1 MRGKKITQKRFLL
14 AGGGTGGH
22 IYPALSI
29 GRELL
34 ARFSDAEILFVGGR
48 RGLESDLVPKAGFE
62 FQAITVSGF
71 ERKLSLD
78 TLATAGRAV
87 AGLFQSMA
95 IVRKFRPNVAVGT
108 GGYASGP
115 AMLAAAMLGV
125 PVIVHEQNVVPGAT
139 NRLLSRWAQ
148 TVAISWEESRKYLA
162 RPERSV
168 LTGNPIRPEIMTAE
182 RAESAALFGLDPRRP
197 TVLAFGGS
205 QGARRINTALIGA
218 LPSLAAQHNAQFML
232 ATGSDKFEE
241 SMDLASRSGLPVS
254 IASDGIGR
262 SDGGDIIIMPYI
274 YNMPQALACAD
285 LAICRAGAIT
295 IAELAARG
303 VPALLIPHPHVPD
316 NVQEKNARA
325 MEARGAARVILDAE
339 LGPTVLESEI
349 GLLLSSGQVLRGMAQ
364 VARSAGRP
372 DATRKVADCVI
383 RAAQG
388 VSSKI

>member
-1 MRGKKITQKRFLL
+1 MKKIARKRFLL

-29 GRELL
+29 CRELL
-34 ARFSDAEILFVGGR
+34 ARYPDADILFVGGK
-48 RGLESDLVPKAGFE
+48 RGLESDLVPKAGFK
-62 FQAITVSGF
+62 FRAITVSGF
-71 ERKLSLD
+71 ERRFSLD

-87 AGLFQSMA
+87 AGLFQSIA
-95 IVRKFRPNVAVGT
+95 IVRKFRPNAAVGT

-125 PVIVHEQNVVPGAT
+125 PVVIHEQNVVPGAT
-139 NRLLSRWAQ
+139 NRLLSKWAQ
-148 TVAISWEESRKYLA
+148 TVAVSWEESKKYLA

-168 LTGNPIRPEIMTAE
+168 LTGNPIRPEIVTAE
-182 RAESAALFGLDPRRP
+182 REESAASFGLDPRRP

-205 QGARRINTALIGA
+205 QGARRINTAFIGT
-218 LPSLAAQHNAQFML
+218 LPSLAAQYNAQFML

-241 SMDLASRSGLPVS
+241 SMDLVSGSGLRVS
-254 IASDGIGR
+254 ISSDGIGR
-262 SDGGDIIIMPYI
+262 SDSGDIIIMPYI
-274 YNMPQALACAD
+274 YNMPKALACAD

-303 VPALLIPHPHVPD
+303 VPALLVPHPHVPD

-339 LGPTVLESEI
+339 LDSTVLESEV
-349 GLLLSSGQVLRGMAQ
+349 GSLLSSERALRGMAEI
-364 VARSAGRP
+364 ARSSGRP
-372 DATRKVADCVI
+372 DAARKVADCVI

-388 VSSKI
+388 VSSKV